1 MFDRLRKIDPVYLAI
16 GVLLIVIWA
25 VIIPL
30 LF

>member
-1 MFDRLRKIDPVYLAI
+1 MFDRLRKIDPVYLAV

-25 VIIPL
+25 LIIPL